1 MVEYDVVVIGGGVAG
16 LAAATMLGRSRRRV
30 VVVDAGEPRN
40 APAEHLHGFLS
51 RDGAAPSELLDAARR
66 EVRSYG
72 GELTQGR
79 AVGVDR
85 LEGDRF
91 AVRLD
96 GGGRLGTRAVLV
108 ATGLRDELPEIPGLR
123 ERWGREVL
131 HCPYCHGYEVRDRPL
146 GVVGGDNRPFTL
158 HQAQL
163 IRQWSGDLVFFPNR
177 IELAGEERRRL
188 AARGVQIVEGEVAR
202 VVARADG
209 GLGVELAGGRLV
221 ERAAL
226 FVGPRFV
233 PLDGLLAELGCARG
247 EDGWV
252 ATDRTGRTSVDG
264 VWAAGNVVDSPAQ
277 LINAAA
283 HGSATAVAI
292 NHHLL
297 AADIEAAL
305 VVIGAAAKGRRT
317 TLSGAPRTSSQSSS

>member
-1 MVEYDVVVIGGGVAG
+1 MEYDVVVIGGGVAG

-51 RDGAAPSELLDAARR
+51 RDGAAPTELLAAARR

-72 GELTQGR
+72 GELTKGR
-79 AVGVDR
+79 AEGVDR
-85 LEGDRF
+85 LEGDGF

-96 GGGRLGTRAVLV
+96 GGGRLTTRAVLV
-108 ATGLRDELPEIPGLR
+108 ATGLRDELPEIPGLA

-146 GVVGGDNRPFTL
+146 GVVGGENRPFTL

-163 IRQWSGDLVFFPNR
+163 IRQWSGDVVFFPNR
-177 IELAGEERRRL
+177 IELAEGERRRL
-188 AARGVQIVEGEVAR
+188 DARGVRVVEGEVAR
-202 VVARADG
+202 VVAGAGG

-226 FVGPRFV
+226 FVGPRFA
-233 PLDGLLAELGCARG
+233 PRDGLLAGLGCARG

-264 VWAAGNVVDSPAQ
+264 VWAAGNVMDSPAQ

-283 HGSATAVAI
+283 QGSAAAVAV

-297 AADIEAAL
+297 AADVEAAL
-305 VVIGAAAKGRRT
+305 VSVG
-317 TLSGAPRTSSQSSS
+317 